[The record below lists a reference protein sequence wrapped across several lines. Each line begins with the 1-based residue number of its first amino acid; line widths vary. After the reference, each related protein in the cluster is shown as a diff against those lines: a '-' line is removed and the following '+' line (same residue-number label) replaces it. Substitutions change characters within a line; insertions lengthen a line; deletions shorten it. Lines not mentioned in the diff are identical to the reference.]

1 MNTFSLLLRSSVG
14 KKYAMGVTGLLLFLY
29 VIVHMAGNLQIFLG
43 PGAINEYAVALKS
56 RFWLL
61 WPARIGLLAITLL
74 HVTTA
79 VQLALENRRAR
90 PVRYAKG
97 KPIASTYAARTI
109 VISGLI
115 ILAFILFHLAHFTLG
130 LVNPQ
135 YMQYEDLMGR
145 HDVYRMMVAGFSNP
159 LVSGVY
165 IVSMGLL
172 CLHLS
177 HGVSSTFQSLGLRSQ
192 RTVRGLN
199 RLAMISA
206 AIIFLGNCSI
216 PIAVLVGVVK

>member
-1 MNTFSLLLRSSVG
+1 MNTFALLLGSSLG
-14 KKYAMGVTGLLLFLY
+14 KKYVMAVTGLLLFLF
-29 VIVHMAGNLQIFLG
+29 VIVHMAANLQVFLG
-43 PGAINEYAVALKS
+43 PAPINEYALALKS

-61 WPARIGLLAITLL
+61 WPARIGLLGVALL

-90 PVRYAKG
+90 PVRYEKG

-115 ILAFILFHLAHFTLG
+115 ILAFVLFHLAHFTLG
-130 LVNPQ
+130 FVDPQ
-135 YMQYEDLMGR
+135 YVRYEDLMGR
-145 HDVYRMMVAGFSNP
+145 HDVYRMIVTGFSNP
-159 LVSGVY
+159 FISSFY

-177 HGVSSTFQSLGLRSQ
+177 HGVTSTFQSLGLRSQ
-192 RTVRGLN
+192 KTLRGLN

-216 PIAVLVGVVK
+216 PIAVLAGVVK